1 MPVRRLSLPFA
12 VAAATTLTA
21 LAGCSGTAD
30 RYQGISLS
38 ADHVD
43 PELRALAR
51 LAAAGHK
58 RAQLALGI
66 RFETGDGVP
75 LDLRRAERLYRMA
88 ATTTGRGDVYYPSVR
103 MKTVGRLMQTYEVPR
118 SGLPEAQARLDALRQ
133 RVRAA
138 AGGGAGGREPGRD

>member
-1 MPVRRLSLPFA
+1 MPVPRLSLRL
-12 VAAATTLTA
+12 AAAAAALVT
-21 LAGCSGTAD
+21 LAGCNGAQDS
-30 RYQGISLS
+30 YQGISLS
-38 ADHVD
+38 ADNQD
-43 PELRALAR
+43 EALRALAA

-75 LDLRRAERLYRMA
+75 LDLRRAERLYRLA

-118 SGLPEAQARLDALRQ
+118 SGLPEAQARLDALRA
-133 RVRAA
+133 RRRAA
-138 AGGGAGGREPGRD
+138 AGAGVREPGRD

>member
-1 MPVRRLSLPFA
+1 MPVSPLSLRL
-12 VAAATTLTA
+12 AAAAAA
-21 LAGCSGTAD
+21 LIALSGCTGTAD

-38 ADHVD
+38 ADNQD
-43 PELRALAR
+43 AELRALAA

-75 LDLRRAERLYRMA
+75 VDLRRAERLYRLA

-103 MKTVGRLMQTYEVPR
+103 MKTAGRLMQTYEVPR
-118 SGLPEAQARLDALRQ
+118 SGLPEAQARLDALRE
-133 RVRAA
+133 RRRGA
-138 AGGGAGGREPGRD
+138 AGGRQPRRD